1 MSVSESVLKD
11 YDEDSFK
18 SLKQGHGRFVVPEC
32 GAKRIECI
40 TLMRKREV
48 RATPT
53 HIQYESVMHRTND
66 IVKLA
71 ADEYRLS

>member
-1 MSVSESVLKD
+1 MSQSLRTIHC
-11 YDEDSFK
+11 DEDSFK

-32 GAKRIECI
+32 GAERIECI
-40 TLMRKREV
+40 NLMRKREV
-48 RATPT
+48 RATPI

-71 ADEYRLS
+71 ADE